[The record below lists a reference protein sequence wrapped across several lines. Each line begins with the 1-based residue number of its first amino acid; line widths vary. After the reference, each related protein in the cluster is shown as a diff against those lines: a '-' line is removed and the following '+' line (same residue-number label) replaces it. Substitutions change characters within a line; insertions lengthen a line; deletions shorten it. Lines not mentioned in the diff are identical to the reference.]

1 MQLTSLSYQ
10 LLLVVSVA
18 VYWALPARLR
28 PTLLLLTSLIFYAA
42 PHWPH
47 ALLILGLAALVYAVG
62 QALQRQRR
70 PWLLVA
76 ALGGCVAVLAYYKY
90 ARWLLGT
97 LADGAA
103 VVGAAGLQASLAAV
117 EHRLALDLRVPLG
130 ISFFTF
136 EFIHYLTDVYKG
148 RVSAAPEAQAAAQPE
163 AQAAAQPEVQ
173 AAAQPEVLAEALA
186 DPSAATRGL
195 RRFLLFTLF
204 FPTLLAGPIKR
215 YQQFTAQQPSV
226 PQRLPQADLAAG
238 LLRIL
243 LGLTKKI
250 LIADTLATVAVRL
263 QQPDQVTALG
273 LWLGMYAYAGQIYA
287 DFSGYSDL
295 AIGTARLYGYRV
307 PENFDWPYLATSLQD
322 FWRRWHISLS
332 SWIRDYLFIPLGGS
346 RVGSGRAAVNLLGVM
361 ALCGLWH
368 GAAWHFVVW
377 GLWHGV
383 GLGLGQLAR
392 RVRPRPPSPGPVRR
406 GVYALLTFHYVC
418 FGWVLF
424 AAPSLRAAGVAFAR
438 MLGFAR

>member
-76 ALGGCVAVLAYYKY
+76 ALGGCVVVLAYYKY

-117 EHRLALDLRVPLG
+117 ERRLAIDLRVPLG

-136 EFIHYLTDVYKG
+136 EFIHYLTDVYQG
-148 RVSAAPEAQAAAQPE
+148 RVSAAPGAQPE
-163 AQAAAQPEVQ
+163 AQPE
-173 AAAQPEVLAEALA
+173 ALAEVPAEALA
-186 DPSAATRGL
+186 GPSAATRGL

-215 YQQFTAQQPSV
+215 YQQFTAQQPSM

-238 LLRIL
+238 LWRIL

-250 LIADTLATVAVRL
+250 LVADTLATVAVRL

-392 RVRPRPPSPGPVRR
+392 RVRPRPPSPSPVRR
-406 GVYALLTFHYVC
+406 GVYAVLTFHYVC

>member
-10 LLLVVSVA
+10 LLLVVSVVA
-18 VYWALPARLR
+18 YWALPARLR
-28 PTLLLLTSLIFYAA
+28 PTLLLLTSLGFYAA
-42 PHWPH
+42 PYWPH
-47 ALLILGLAALVYAVG
+47 ALLILGLAGLVHAVG
-62 QALQRQRR
+62 QALRRQRR
-70 PWLLVA
+70 PWLLGV

-117 EHRLALDLRVPLG
+117 ERRLAAELRVPLG

-136 EFIHYLTDVYKG
+136 EFIHYLTDVYQG
-148 RVSAAPEAQAAAQPE
+148 RVSAAPGAQPE
-163 AQAAAQPEVQ
+163 ATAGPPAAP
-173 AAAQPEVLAEALA
+173 L
-186 DPSAATRGL
+186 GL

-215 YQQFTAQQPSV
+215 YQQFTAQAPSV
-226 PQRLPQADLAAG
+226 PQRLPQEDLAAG
-238 LLRIL
+238 LWRIL
-243 LGLTKKI
+243 LGLSKKI

-263 QQPDQVTALG
+263 QQPDQVTPLG

-346 RVGSGRAAVNLLGVM
+346 RVSSGRAAVNLLGVM

-392 RVRPRPPSPGPVRR
+392 RVRPPPPSPGPLRR
-406 GVYALLTFHYVC
+406 GVSAALTFHYVC

-438 MLGFAR
+438 MLGLAR

>member
-42 PHWPH
+42 PYWPH
-47 ALLILGLAALVYAVG
+47 ALLILGLAGLVYAVG
-62 QALQRQRR
+62 QALLRQRR

-117 EHRLALDLRVPLG
+117 ERRLATDLRVPLG

-136 EFIHYLTDVYKG
+136 EFIHYLTDVYQG
-148 RVSAAPEAQAAAQPE
+148 RVSAAPDTPPAAPPGSPAHPLAAA
-163 AQAAAQPEVQ
+163 
-173 AAAQPEVLAEALA
+173 
-186 DPSAATRGL
+186 RGL
-195 RRFLLFTLF
+195 HRFLLFTLF

-215 YQQFTAQQPSV
+215 YQQFTAQPPSV
-226 PQRLPQADLAAG
+226 PQRLPQEDLAAG
-238 LLRIL
+238 LWRIL
-243 LGLTKKI
+243 LGLSKKI
-250 LIADTLATVAVRL
+250 LVADTLATVAVRL

-346 RVGSGRAAVNLLGVM
+346 RVSSGRAAVNLLGVM

-383 GLGLGQLAR
+383 GLGLGQLTR
-392 RVRPRPPSPGPVRR
+392 RVRPRPSSPGPVQRA
-406 GVYALLTFHYVC
+406 VYTALTFHYVC

>member
-10 LLLVVSVA
+10 LLLVVSVVA
-18 VYWALPARLR
+18 YWALPARLR
-28 PTLLLLTSLIFYAA
+28 PTLLLLTSLSFYAA
-42 PHWPH
+42 PYWPH
-47 ALLILGLAALVYAVG
+47 AVLILGLAGLVYAVG
-62 QALQRQRR
+62 QALRRQRR
-70 PWLLVA
+70 PWLLVV

-103 VVGAAGLQASLAAV
+103 VIGAAGLQASLAVV
-117 EHRLALDLRVPLG
+117 ERRLAVDLRVPLG

-148 RVSAAPEAQAAAQPE
+148 RVSAAPGALADA
-163 AQAAAQPEVQ
+163 
-173 AAAQPEVLAEALA
+173 LAEAQ
-186 DPSAATRGL
+186 PGVVIGQPAAPPGL

-215 YQQFTAQQPSV
+215 YQQFTAQEPSLS
-226 PQRLPQADLAAG
+226 PRLPQEDLAAG
-238 LLRIL
+238 LWRIL
-243 LGLTKKI
+243 LGLSKKI

-263 QQPDQVTALG
+263 QQPDQVTPLG

-346 RVGSGRAAVNLLGVM
+346 RVSSARAAVNLLGVM

-383 GLGLGQLAR
+383 GLGLGQVAR
-392 RVRPRPPSPGPVRR
+392 RLRPLPSSPGPVRR
-406 GVYALLTFHYVC
+406 GVYAALTFHYVC